1 MNNNFI
7 RHSVFI
13 ILLIMLATMPLAA
26 TGCEEEIIPPPA
38 QLPGAELSSTLVPN
52 MDMDI
57 DIYVYAK
64 QEKPTTVPKDII
76 GMPSDVTVESLA
88 LWGVP
93 TENNLIFGGGLTFT
107 GTTDPAE
114 IQAQIPGQAATW
126 TSLADRNIYFVQG
139 SGAVADTLKSAIS
152 QNDFRNYDDQAALT
166 EVALLPDE
174 DTTKLAAVGIV
185 KPSQELRQ
193 LITKNITP
201 EYASMIDLLLTWG
214 NLQVIVA
221 GLYAPQQIEV
231 AEIAQGIEQGSIWEM
246 NVGILASIKSVLPGF
261 VVSPIVDNFIDNF
274 GYAETS
280 LGDIKVY
287 KSSIYTDNGKAIP
300 ILIRVEGNR
309 IFAAISGQESYAE
322 TLITSINF

>member
-1 MNNNFI
+1 MNNNLI
-7 RHSVFI
+7 RRSVFI
-13 ILLIMLATMPLAA
+13 ILLIVLVTIPIAG
-26 TGCEEEIIPPPA
+26 TGCEEEKIPPSA

-52 MDMDI
+52 MDI
-57 DIYVYAK
+57 AIYVYAK

-76 GMPSDVTVESLA
+76 GMPSDVTLESLA
-88 LWGVP
+88 LWGIP
-93 TENNLIFGGGLTFT
+93 TEDNLIFGGGLTFT

-114 IQAQIPGQAATW
+114 IQAQIPSQAETW

-152 QNDFRNYDDQAALT
+152 QNDFKNYDDQEALT
-166 EVALLPDE
+166 EVALLPDGE
-174 DTTKLAAVGIV
+174 TTKLAAVGIV
-185 KPSQELRQ
+185 KPSKDLRQ
-193 LITKNITP
+193 LVMKNITP

-214 NLQVIVA
+214 NLQVIVV

-231 AEIAQGIEQGSIWEM
+231 AEVAQGIAQGSIWEM
-246 NVGILASIKSVLPGF
+246 NVGILVSAKSGLPGF

-287 KSSIYTDNGKAIP
+287 KSSIYTDYDKAIP
-300 ILIRVEGNR
+300 ILIRIEGNR

-322 TLITSINF
+322 TLIKNVNI